1 VNSAAGARILWE
13 PSPESSERTNFAR
26 YLAWLERE
34 RGLHFSGYLDTWRWS
49 ATEIEDFWASLW
61 GYFGIRAS
69 RPYDFV
75 LSGRT
80 MPGARWFG
88 GSTLSW
94 AEHVFRNETEERP
107 ALLFASERAPLQAM
121 SWAELRRQVA
131 SVAAALRRMGVG
143 RGDRVV
149 AYLPNVPEAMTLLLA
164 CASLGAIWSSCSPDF
179 GSQGVV
185 ERFQQIEPRVLFAV
199 DGYVYGGKTIDRRDV
214 VEALRAALPSLEHTV
229 LVPCLDPDAELPG
242 AARWDTLL
250 DQGAEL
256 RFEQV
261 PFEHPLWVLYSSGT
275 TGLPKAIVHG
285 HGGILLEHLKALAL
299 QCDVKPEDRL
309 FWFTTT
315 GWMMWNLLVGGL
327 LTGCTCVL
335 YDGSPSH
342 PDLTTLWR
350 LAESARIDRFGASAG
365 FFHACMKAGLSPGE
379 RFDLSPLRAI
389 GSTGSPLAPEAFR
402 WIYESVKQDVWL
414 ASTSGGTDVCS
425 SFLSACPFLPVREGE
440 LQGPALGAAVSAY
453 DPDGRAVVDQVGELV
468 ITEPMPSMP
477 LFFWN
482 DPGNVRYQRSYFDVF
497 PGVWRHGDWI
507 RMTREGGAVI
517 YGRSDS
523 TLNRKGVRIGS
534 SEIYRAVEALPEV
547 VDSLVIGLERP
558 GGEYSMILFT
568 VLRAGTELDDALRG
582 RIRAHIRSSFT
593 PRHVPDAIVRAPA
606 VPRTLNGKK
615 VEVPVKRILVGEPVE
630 RVVNAGS
637 LANPEALDFF
647 VEFARSGVLPS

>member
-1 VNSAAGARILWE
+1 VSSAARPRVLWE

-34 RGLHFSGYLDTWRWS
+34 RGLHFSGYLDAWRWS
-49 ATEIEDFWASLW
+49 TTEIEAFWASLW
-61 GYFGIRAS
+61 DHFGVRAS

-88 GSTLSW
+88 GATLSW
-94 AEHVFRNETEERP
+94 AEHVFRNETEGRP
-107 ALLFASERAPLQAM
+107 ALLYASERAPPQAM

-131 SVAAALRRMGVG
+131 SVAAALRRMGVV

-149 AYLPNVPEAMTLLLA
+149 AYLPNIPEAVTLLLA
-164 CASLGAIWSSCSPDF
+164 CASVGAIWSSCSPDF
-179 GSQGVV
+179 GTQGVV

-199 DGYVYGGKTIDRRDV
+199 DGYVYGGKSIARRDV
-214 VEALRAALPSLEHTV
+214 VEALRAALPSLQHTV
-229 LVPCLDPDAELPG
+229 LVPYLDADAELPG

-250 DQGAEL
+250 EQRAEL

-299 QCDVKPEDRL
+299 QCDVKPEDRV

-365 FFHACMKAGLSPGE
+365 FFHACMKAGLAPGE

-389 GSTGSPLAPEAFR
+389 GSTGSPLSPKAFR
-402 WIYESVKQDVWL
+402 WIYESVKKDVWL

-425 SFLSACPFLPVREGE
+425 SFLSACPFLPVLEGE
-440 LQGPALGAAVSAY
+440 LQGPALGAAVSAF

-507 RMTREGGAVI
+507 RMSREGGAVI

-558 GGEYSMILFT
+558 GGEYSMLLFT
-568 VLRAGTELDDALRG
+568 VLRAGTELDDALKG

-593 PRHVPDAIVRAPA
+593 PRHVPDKVVQAPA
-606 VPRTLNGKK
+606 VPRTLSGKK
-615 VEVPVKRILVGEPVE
+615 VEVPVKRILLGEPVE
-630 RVVNAGS
+630 RVVNPGS

-647 VEFARSGVLPS
+647 VELARSGSLAS